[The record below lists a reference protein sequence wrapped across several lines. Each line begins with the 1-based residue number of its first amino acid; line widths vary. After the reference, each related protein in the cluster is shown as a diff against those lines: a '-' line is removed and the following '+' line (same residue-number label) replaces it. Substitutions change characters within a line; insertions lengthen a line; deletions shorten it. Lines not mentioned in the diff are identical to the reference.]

1 MRRVIVA
8 GTLALGVA
16 AITAAPAEAVTFT
29 ATLNAIR
36 ISAQPGQVVTRPFE
50 LTLGADQPRTVFTAR
65 AEDWWRSED
74 NTQSFYA
81 PPGRLR
87 RSCASWVSV
96 NPMEA
101 AVAPGG
107 TLKVRVT
114 VAVPSELENGGYWCA
129 LTVDEAP
136 DPAAADAGVA
146 VRFLASVS
154 VGIFVYIDPVERA
167 GEIGSVEIARDEA
180 HITLHNR
187 GNTPLTVEGRVE
199 FLRAGVDDGAAPVA
213 TAVVPRATVLTE
225 PARMS
230 VLRTVLPTADDL
242 PSGRYL
248 VRAILDIGLDHF
260 IGLEREVDIRRLQGD
275 DGSR

>member
-1 MRRVIVA
+1 MRRIIAA
-8 GTLALGVA
+8 GAVVGVFA
-16 AITAAPAEAVTFT
+16 AAARPAEAVTFT

-50 LTLGADQPRTVFTAR
+50 LTLHADQPRTVFTAR

-87 RSCASWVSV
+87 RSCGSWVSV

-101 AVAPGG
+101 AVDPGG
-107 TLKVRVT
+107 TLKVRIT
-114 VAVPSELENGGYWCA
+114 VAVPTEVENGGYWCA

-136 DPAAADAGVA
+136 DPAASDAGVA

-167 GEIGSVEIARDEA
+167 GEIGDVAISHDHAA
-180 HITLHNR
+180 ITVHNN

-199 FLRAGVDDGAAPVA
+199 FVLAASAEAAPVA
-213 TAVVPRATVLTE
+213 TAAVPRATVLTE
-225 PARMS
+225 PARTS
-230 VLRTVLPTADDL
+230 VLRTALPDVEQL
-242 PSGRYL
+242 PPGRYL
-248 VRAILDIGLDHF
+248 VRAILDIGLDHY
-260 IGLEREVDIRRLQGD
+260 IGLEREIDIRRLPSD
-275 DGSR
+275 EGSR

>member
-1 MRRVIVA
+1 MRRIIVSGMLAA
-8 GTLALGVA
+8 GVMTIAVHR
-16 AITAAPAEAVTFT
+16 AEAVTFT

-50 LTLGADQPRTVFTAR
+50 LTLGADQPRAVFTAH

-74 NTQSFYA
+74 NRQSFYA

-87 RSCASWVSV
+87 RSCGPWVSV

-101 AVAPGG
+101 GVEPGG
-107 TLKVRVT
+107 TLKIRVT
-114 VAVPSELENGGYWCA
+114 VAVPNEVASGGYWCA

-136 DPAAADAGVA
+136 DPAATDAGVA

-154 VGIFVYIDPVERA
+154 VGIFVSIDPVERA
-167 GEIGSVEIARDEA
+167 GEIGDVAISGDEA
-180 HITLHNR
+180 QITLHNH

-199 FLRAGVDDGAAPVA
+199 FVPADADASTSVI

-225 PARMS
+225 PARTT
-230 VLRTVLPTADDL
+230 VLRSALPDVTQL

-248 VRAILDIGLDHF
+248 VRAILDIGLDHY
-260 IGLEREVDIRRLQGD
+260 IGLEREIDISRAQGD
-275 DGSR
+275 ERSQ